1 MTCPSCGATMGPHD
15 RFCVRCGHDMQ
26 SAAARPATAAGPN
39 PNAGPTAAPSSN
51 TGPIAQPPFNAYPN
65 ANASAGTPSPGQAAN
80 NRWASGSS
88 VPGPNPYAQA
98 PNTVSGGTML
108 NGRPVSGN
116 KNGLLQGLG
125 AAVIAL
131 GVILGKFGIVLG
143 VILGKF
149 GAAIAGIG
157 FFKLFF
163 FVQIVRAFT
172 HGGLG
177 GLGGFGG
184 LALLLVVV
192 LIVGAIWRARTA

>member
-108 NGRPVSGN
+108 NDRPVSGN

-177 GLGGFGG
+177 GFGG

>member
-1 MTCPSCGATMGPHD
+1 MTCPSCGATTGSHD

-26 SAAARPATAAGPN
+26 AAGARSD
-39 PNAGPTAAPSSN
+39 PNAGPSAAPSYD

-65 ANASAGTPSPGQAAN
+65 VSAGTPPLGQGAPGQGTN

-108 NGRPVSGN
+108 NGRPVSGA

-125 AAVIAL
+125 AVVIA
-131 GVILGKFGIVLG
+131 LG

-177 GLGGFGG
+177 GFGG